1 MKEERW
7 EEITQAFNVFRT
19 YNGPTVKI
27 PMAEYKQLLF
37 IAIHGAELVKEARD
51 EATQS
56 WLDRYQ
62 MRREY
67 ETMKARLDELEAA
80 ETAQKAI
87 EEVQNG

>member
-1 MKEERW
+1 MNEERW
-7 EEITQAFNVFRT
+7 EEITKAFDVFRT
-19 YNGPTVKI
+19 YDGPTVNI
-27 PMAEYKQLLF
+27 PWAEYKQLLF
-37 IAIHGAELVKEARD
+37 IAIHGGELIKQARD

-67 ETMKARLDELEAA
+67 ETMKARIDELEAA